1 MSDLSS
7 DGDFDYEDPKPV
19 IMAKRQ
25 PRCSESSDDG
35 LEIDCLKDT
44 SDEEPIIVKN
54 KTKKFVPPILASPL
68 AKVTTAKNVKLQKPK
83 RHPNGSPVVLAQPSK
98 SAPSASPL
106 PKSAKPAPAPK
117 ANVKCFNMEDNLTAT
132 TVKDLP
138 MKPLQPT
145 ATANQDSAVGK
156 LKGEILFLRAARYAI
171 V

>member
-83 RHPNGSPVVLAQPSK
+83 RYPNGSPVVLAQPSK

-132 TVKDLP
+132 HEAFAAHGHG
-138 MKPLQPT
+138 KPRLCCGETEGGNPVPEGRQVCNCMT
-145 ATANQDSAVGK
+145 K
-156 LKGEILFLRAARYAI
+156 L
-171 V
+171 